1 MSQDVDFGG
10 IGQSRSYSSDHS
22 KYDGKV
28 SRSFFRRKDSL
39 KTTLGLDLVGAY
51 LSIIASTSQS
61 LYRGERS
68 TTWFPERVR
77 AIASPV

>member
-10 IGQSRSYSSDHS
+10 TGQSRSYSSDHS

-39 KTTLGLDLVGAY
+39 EITL
-51 LSIIASTSQS
+51 
-61 LYRGERS
+61 
-68 TTWFPERVR
+68 
-77 AIASPV
+77 